1 MMYPFYDDSR
11 DYTPNRATWLFVLI
25 YRFRKLGHSYET
37 ALAMARAKLE
47 ASP

>member
-1 MMYPFYDDSR
+1 MWALYPDYESK

-25 YRFRKLGHSYET
+25 HRFRKLGHSYET

-47 ASP
+47 VK